1 MIYFI
6 AFIKKKTNN
15 GVCVWGEEVIV
26 AVSFIAEGNREK
38 ITDLLV
44 SH

>member
-1 MIYFI
+1 MSYFI

-15 GVCVWGEEVIV
+15 GVCVGIV